1 VPVNLSELQ
10 TFLAVVEH
18 RSLVRASEQ
27 LNVTQSTVTAR
38 IDSLEA
44 RLGQKLLIRSKAGAE
59 LTSAGFKF
67 IRYAEVMTQLWRQ
80 ARYEVGLPSGFTSI
94 CNIGCYV
101 DLWEGLCAD
110 FLDRIRGLNPAVAAA
125 VWPGD
130 QRNIDRWLDTGLVDI
145 AFCYAPQTRG
155 PFQARE
161 IGADTFV
168 QVAFDPPAGA
178 GRPASYVYVD
188 YGDQFRRDHAVAFSG
203 APPPAVTLASA
214 SWAIDHLMRWG
225 GRGYL
230 PQRRLPGLAAD
241 RARVVADAPVLR
253 QTVYLV
259 ENTAT
264 TRHWPWF
271 EALAGA
277 IAA

>member
-1 VPVNLSELQ
+1 MNLAELQ

-94 CNIGCYV
+94 CTIGCYV
-101 DLWEGLCAD
+101 DLWDGLCAD
-110 FLDRIRGLNPAVAAA
+110 FLDRLRGLDPAVAAA

-130 QRNIDRWLDTGLVDI
+130 QRNINRWLDTGLVDI

-155 PFQARE
+155 AFAARE
-161 IGADTFV
+161 IGEDSFV
-168 QVAFDPPAGA
+168 QVAFDPPPGA
-178 GRPASYVYVD
+178 ERSGGYVYVD
-188 YGDQFRRDHAVAFSG
+188 YGDRFRRDHAIAFSG

-214 SWAIDHLMRWG
+214 SWAIDHLTRWG
-225 GRGYL
+225 GQGYL
-230 PQRRLPGLAAD
+230 PRRRLAELPSGRTRL
-241 RARVVADAPVLR
+241 VADAPVLR
-253 QTVYLV
+253 QTVHLV

-271 EALAGA
+271 EPLAAA
-277 IAA
+277 IKA

>member
-1 VPVNLSELQ
+1 MNLPELQ

-18 RSLVRASEQ
+18 KSLVRASEQ

-101 DLWEGLCAD
+101 DLWEGLCD
-110 FLDRIRGLNPAVAAA
+110 GFLDRLRGLDPAVAAA

-145 AFCYAPQTRG
+145 AFCYAPQSRG

-161 IGADTFV
+161 IGTDTFV
-168 QVAFDPPAGA
+168 QVAFDAPDGGLAPG
-178 GRPASYVYVD
+178 GYVYVD
-188 YGDQFRRDHAVAFSG
+188 YGDQFRRDHAVAFAG
-203 APPPAVTLASA
+203 AAPPAVTLASA
-214 SWAIDHLMRWG
+214 SWAIDHLLRWG
-225 GRGYL
+225 GQGYL
-230 PQRRLPGLAAD
+230 PRRRLSGLPPG
-241 RARVVADAPVLR
+241 RTRVVTDAPVLR
-253 QTVYLV
+253 QTLYLV
-259 ENTAT
+259 ENTST

-271 EALAGA
+271 ESLATA
-277 IAA
+277 FSA

>member
-1 VPVNLSELQ
+1 MNLAELQ
-10 TFLAVVEH
+10 TFLAVVDQK
-18 RSLVRASEQ
+18 SLVRASEQ

-38 IDSLEA
+38 IDSLES
-44 RLGQKLLIRSKAGAE
+44 RLGQKLLERNKSGTE

-80 ARYEVGLPSGFTSI
+80 AQYEVGLPSGFTSI

-110 FLDRIRGLNPAVAAA
+110 FLDRVRALEPAVAAA

-130 QRNIDRWLDTGLVDI
+130 QRNIDRWLETGLVDI
-145 AFCYAPQTRG
+145 AFCYAPQSRS
-155 PFQARE
+155 PFQVRE
-161 IGADTFV
+161 IGVDTFV
-168 QVAFDPPAGA
+168 QVAFDPPPGGERAGD
-178 GRPASYVYVD
+178 YVYVD

-203 APPPAVTLASA
+203 AAPPAVTLASA
-214 SWAIDHLMRWG
+214 GWAIDHLTRWG
-225 GRGYL
+225 GQGYL
-230 PQRRLPGLAAD
+230 PQRCLSALDTERC
-241 RARVVADAPVLR
+241 RVVAEAPVLR

-271 EALAGA
+271 SALADA
-277 IAA
+277 LSF